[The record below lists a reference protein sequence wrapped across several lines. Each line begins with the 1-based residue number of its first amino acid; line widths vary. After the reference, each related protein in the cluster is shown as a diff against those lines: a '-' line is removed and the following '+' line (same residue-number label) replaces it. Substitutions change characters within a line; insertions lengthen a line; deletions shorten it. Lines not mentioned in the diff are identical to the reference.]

1 MNHFANNGR
10 EYLRKYDTPGQ
21 GKTKEQYAASMK
33 MLALSYLGI
42 ILVLTLLII
51 WPS

>member
-1 MNHFANNGR
+1 MK
-10 EYLRKYDTPGQ
+10 KYDIPGQ

-33 MLALSYLGI
+33 ILALSYLGI
-42 ILVLTLLII
+42 ILVLTVLII